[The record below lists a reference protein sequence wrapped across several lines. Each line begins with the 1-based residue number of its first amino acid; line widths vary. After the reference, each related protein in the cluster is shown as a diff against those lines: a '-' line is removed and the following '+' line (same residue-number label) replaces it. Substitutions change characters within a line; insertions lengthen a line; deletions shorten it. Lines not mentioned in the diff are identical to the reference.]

1 MSSAEAHLRLVYCR
15 GRGKDGPSAVYG
27 VLSAPCTSD
36 ACVQTEGFTSVAGLA
51 LPRSRSSL
59 FHVLCVPIS
68 RDPRVGRPNK
78 IAPGSRRSVGVGRSR
93 RAGSAFDAFSARRK
107 KSRVVC
113 AVLRWSPVPSVY
125 SINYKRKEA
134 GAVGQFK
141 LQTQRCVPL
150 SDGVRCR
157 WFIQ

>member
-78 IAPGSRRSVGVGRSR
+78 IAPGSRRSVGVGAPGPRSTLFPR
-93 RAGSAFDAFSARRK
+93 DEK
-107 KSRVVC
+107 K
-113 AVLRWSPVPSVY
+113 AVW
-125 SINYKRKEA
+125 
-134 GAVGQFK
+134 
-141 LQTQRCVPL
+141 CVPF

-157 WFIQ
+157 RFIQ

>member
-78 IAPGSRRSVGVGRSR
+78 IAPGSRRSVGGSGRP
-93 RAGSAFDAFSARRK
+93 ASAFDAFFPRDEK
-107 KSRVVC
+107 K
-113 AVLRWSPVPSVY
+113 PVGPPA
-125 SINYKRKEA
+125 NR
-134 GAVGQFK
+134 
-141 LQTQRCVPL
+141 
-150 SDGVRCR
+150 
-157 WFIQ
+157 